1 MRAARAG
8 LSLLVVFTLTGCATL
23 APPAPLPDPIASAP
37 TPDTGSELS
46 RRLVG
51 RWEGTVD
58 LTFPDAMLLVH
69 SVRLVE
75 GRWAVEAEYGTTGVF
90 LAEVPATA
98 AVTGDSVALT
108 FSVGLPGQP
117 AAAVALRLTRE
128 DELRGSL
135 RFATDARDRP
145 LTLRRLA
152 STRGVPPV
160 RPSTAVERVSQ
171 TAQVVPPSPQSTAA
185 PPSSPVAPPI
195 IASSVAD
202 LAAALPGLLVGRWE
216 GSLDFTVS
224 ARLLVIDEVR
234 RESAKW
240 NVQARFG
247 VADADLT
254 PVAVVIDTTDD
265 RIVLR
270 FVTSLASRIVLTLHG
285 DAALRGTMKLAF
297 EARERRME
305 LRRITSEDREP
316 LVVAFRSP
324 IDTARVGDAASVVA
338 AIVTGGKGV
347 ARVNVTLNGAPVHE
361 QNESAAPRSLVVSV
375 PVTLR
380 EGPNVV
386 VVTASGP
393 DGAVKQEVRTIFY
406 DRKVVV
412 IPTPPTPSPTTGER
426 WAVVIGIGSYDAK
439 SVPRLRYAVPDAD
452 AVYRTLID
460 VAGFRRDHV
469 VLLTDTTERKPTLRN
484 LRQVLGTFLA
494 RSPRK
499 EDTVLIFFA
508 GHGAP
513 EVDPRG
519 VERDGLAKYLI
530 PADADPDD
538 LYSTALPMDE
548 IRTIFERI
556 EAERVIMFLDTCYS
570 GAAGGRTFATKGIR
584 AGSVDDAFLDRL
596 ARSKGRAIITASRPG
611 EVSLELAELGH
622 GIFTHYLVQGLAG
635 AADANGDGV
644 VSLHELYEYV
654 AQQVTLKSRAVGG
667 NQHPIMKGELDGVLP
682 LVRLRK

>member
-8 LSLLVVFTLTGCATL
+8 LSSLVVLALTGCATM
-23 APPAPLPDPIASAP
+23 APPAPVPGLITSAP
-37 TPDTGSELS
+37 NPESGGDLW

-75 GRWAVEAEYGTTGVF
+75 GRWTVEAEYGTTGVF

-98 AVTGDSVALT
+98 DVTGDSVALT
-108 FSVGLPGQP
+108 FSVGVPGQP

-160 RPSTAVERVSQ
+160 RPSTAVDRVSQ
-171 TAQVVPPSPQSTAA
+171 TAQRAPSPPQPTAA
-185 PPSSPVAPPI
+185 PPSGPVAPPI

-202 LAAALPGLLVGRWE
+202 LGATLPGLLRGRWE

-224 ARLLVIDEVR
+224 ARLLVIDEVK
-234 RESAKW
+234 RETAKW

-254 PVAVVIDTTDD
+254 PVAVTIDTTDD

-270 FVTSLASRIVLTLHG
+270 FVTSLASRIVLTLHR
-285 DAALRGTMKLAF
+285 DAALRGAMKLAF
-297 EARERRME
+297 ESRERVME

-316 LVVAFRSP
+316 LIVAFRSP
-324 IDTARVGDAASVVA
+324 IDQAWVGDAANVVA

-361 QNESAAPRSLVVSV
+361 QNESATPRSLVVSV

-393 DGAVKQEVRTIFY
+393 DGAVKQEARTIFY
-406 DRKVVV
+406 DRAMVAAPSV
-412 IPTPPTPSPTTGER
+412 PTPPPVMGER
-426 WAVVIGIGSYDAK
+426 WAVIIGIGSYDAK
-439 SVPRLRYAVPDAD
+439 AVPRLRYAVPDAE
-452 AVYRTLID
+452 AVYRTLIN
-460 VAGFRRDHV
+460 VAGFRPDHV

-484 LRQVLGTFLA
+484 LRQLLGTFLA

-499 EDTVLIFFA
+499 ADTVLIFFA

-519 VERDGLAKYLI
+519 AERDGLAKYLI

-548 IRTIFERI
+548 IRTIFDRI

-570 GAAGGRTFATKGIR
+570 GAAGGRTFATKGLR
-584 AGSVDDAFLDRL
+584 AGGVDDVFLDRL

-611 EVSLELAELGH
+611 EVSMELAELGH
-622 GIFTHYLVQGLAG
+622 GIFTHYLVQGLMG
-635 AADANGDGV
+635 AADTNRDGI
-644 VSLHELYEYV
+644 VSLNELYEYV
-654 AQQVTLKSRAVGG
+654 AQQVAHKSRAVGG
-667 NQHPIMKGELDGVLP
+667 NQHPMMKGELDGVLP
-682 LVRLRK
+682 LVRLRQ